1 MLYAFH
7 EIQKSLASP
16 MRFAAQ
22 MGMNWAQSTGN
33 PWRDTPPNDWLAA
46 SSEMALRLTQD
57 YPKRAFDIREIVVD
71 GKTHAIEESVVST
84 KSFCELRRFAK
95 ASRTNGV
102 NGASGANGANGT
114 KHEPRVLLV
123 APLSGHFATL
133 LRDTVQSL
141 VQHHEVFVTD
151 WKNAREVPL
160 SEGLFHLDD
169 YVHYVID
176 FLHELGPN
184 AHVISVC
191 QPTVPVM
198 CAVSLM
204 AANNDPM
211 RPKSMVMMGG
221 PIDTRVHASSVNE
234 YATKHSPEWFE
245 RNVIARVP
253 AKYVGFG
260 RRVYPG
266 FLQHYGFVAMNP
278 GRHAKSHWEFFL
290 DLLKGDTDDA
300 QAHRRFYD
308 EYNAVLDLDAAY
320 YLETVRRV
328 FQEFHLPRGVM
339 EVRAERV
346 DPSAIRDIALMTV
359 EGELDDISLPGQT
372 YAAHGLCS
380 NIPQARQKHLL
391 VEKCGHYGIFSGSRW
406 RKVIYPEIREFI
418 ASQAHHGTHVIRTKR
433 SATATTKI
441 EKATSAVAS
450 TTRRAVASGVASKV
464 TAAKHS
470 VRSSAPRV
478 VRRGRD

>member
-22 MGMNWAQSTGN
+22 MGMTWAQSTGN

-46 SSEMALRLTQD
+46 SSEMTLRLMQD
-57 YPKRAFDIREIVVD
+57 YPKRSFHIDSVTVDNRAHVV
-71 GKTHAIEESVVST
+71 EESVHSE

-95 ASRTNGV
+95 A
-102 NGASGANGANGT
+102 GAKN
-114 KHEPRVLLV
+114 EPRVLLV

-141 VQHHEVFVTD
+141 VQHHEVFITD
-151 WKNAREVPL
+151 WKNARDVPL
-160 SEGLFHLDD
+160 GQGLFHLDD

-176 FLHELGPN
+176 FLRELGPN
-184 AHVISVC
+184 VHVISVC

-204 AANNDPM
+204 AANKDPM

-245 RNVIARVP
+245 KNVIARVP

-278 GRHAKSHWEFFL
+278 
-290 DLLKGDTDDA
+290 
-300 QAHRRFYD
+300 
-308 EYNAVLDLDAAY
+308 
-320 YLETVRRV
+320 
-328 FQEFHLPRGVM
+328 
-339 EVRAERV
+339 
-346 DPSAIRDIALMTV
+346 
-359 EGELDDISLPGQT
+359 
-372 YAAHGLCS
+372 
-380 NIPQARQKHLL
+380 
-391 VEKCGHYGIFSGSRW
+391 
-406 RKVIYPEIREFI
+406 
-418 ASQAHHGTHVIRTKR
+418 
-433 SATATTKI
+433 
-441 EKATSAVAS
+441 
-450 TTRRAVASGVASKV
+450 
-464 TAAKHS
+464 
-470 VRSSAPRV
+470 
-478 VRRGRD
+478 

>member
-22 MGMNWAQSTGN
+22 MGMTWAQSPGN

-46 SSEMALRLTQD
+46 SSEMTIRLMQD
-57 YPKRAFDIREIVVD
+57 YPKRAFELHSVTVD
-71 GKTHAIEESVVST
+71 GRSHLVEETVVSA

-95 ASRTNGV
+95 VGMKN
-102 NGASGANGANGT
+102 
-114 KHEPRVLLV
+114 EPRVLLV

-151 WKNAREVPL
+151 WKNAREVPV

-184 AHVISVC
+184 VHVISVC

-245 RNVIARVP
+245 KNVIARVP
-253 AKYVGFG
+253 AKYTGFG

-266 FLQHYGFVAMNP
+266 FLQHYGFIAMNP

-300 QAHRRFYD
+300 QAHRKFYD

-339 EVRAERV
+339 DVRGERV
-346 DPSAIRDIALMTV
+346 DPRAIRDTALMTV

-372 YAAHGLCS
+372 YAAHGLCAS
-380 NIPQARQKHLL
+380 IPPHQQKHLL
-391 VEKCGHYGIFSGSRW
+391 VEKCGHYGIFAGSRW
-406 RKVIYPEIREFI
+406 RTIIYPEIQAFI
-418 ASQAHHGTHVIRTKR
+418 AAQNNEKSEPKR
-433 SATATTKI
+433 SSTNVIAIKTKAKAKAPARPPVNAILFAEAKRAT
-441 EKATSAVAS
+441 
-450 TTRRAVASGVASKV
+450 
-464 TAAKHS
+464 
-470 VRSSAPRV
+470 RSSAKPIQ
-478 VRRGRD
+478 RRAKT

>member
-22 MGMNWAQSTGN
+22 MGMTWAQSTGN

-46 SSEMALRLTQD
+46 SSEMTLRLMQD
-57 YPKRAFDIREIVVD
+57 YPKRPFLIHNVVVD
-71 GKTHAIEESVVST
+71 GHTHMVEDTVVSS
-84 KSFCELRRFAK
+84 KAFCELRRFAK
-95 ASRTNGV
+95 I
-102 NGASGANGANGT
+102 GAKN
-114 KHEPRVLLV
+114 EPRVLLV

-141 VQHHEVFVTD
+141 VQHHEVFITD

-184 AHVISVC
+184 VHVISVC

-253 AKYVGFG
+253 AKYAGFG

-290 DLLKGDTDDA
+290 DLLKGDADDA
-300 QAHRRFYD
+300 EAHRKFYD

-339 EVRAERV
+339 EVRGERV

-380 NIPQARQKHLL
+380 NIPQTRQKHLL

-406 RKVIYPEIREFI
+406 RNIICPEIRAFI
-418 ASQAHHGTHVIRTKR
+418 AGQNVAKSDVRKS
-433 SATATTKI
+433 SAKVVPIKAKPKAPARLPVSARVLASAKHATRA
-441 EKATSAVAS
+441 KAKPLQ
-450 TTRRAVASGVASKV
+450 RRAKV
-464 TAAKHS
+464 
-470 VRSSAPRV
+470 
-478 VRRGRD
+478 

>member
-22 MGMNWAQSTGN
+22 MGMNWAQSNGN

-46 SSEMALRLTQD
+46 SSEMTIRLTQD
-57 YPKRAFDIREIVVD
+57 YPKRPFNIHSVVAD
-71 GKTHAIEESVVST
+71 GHTHMIEESVVSS
-84 KSFCELRRFAK
+84 KAFCELRRFAK
-95 ASRTNGV
+95 IGSKG
-102 NGASGANGANGT
+102 
-114 KHEPRVLLV
+114 EPRVLLV

-133 LRDTVQSL
+133 LRDTVLSL
-141 VQHHEVFVTD
+141 VQHHEVYITD
-151 WKNAREVPL
+151 WKNARDVPL
-160 SEGLFHLDD
+160 AEGIFHLDD
-169 YVHYVID
+169 YVQYVIEY
-176 FLHELGPN
+176 LYELGPN
-184 AHVISVC
+184 VHVISVC

-204 AANNDPM
+204 AAKNDPM

-253 AKYVGFG
+253 AKYAGFG

-290 DLLKGDTDDA
+290 DLLKGDADDA
-300 QAHRRFYD
+300 EAHRKFYD

-339 EVRAERV
+339 EVKGERV
-346 DPSAIRDIALMTV
+346 DPSKIRDIALMTV

-380 NIPQARQKHLL
+380 SIPQSIQKHLL

-406 RKVIYPEIREFI
+406 RNIIYPEIRSFI
-418 ASQAHHGTHVIRTKR
+418 AANEAGAPKS
-433 SATATTKI
+433 S
-441 EKATSAVAS
+441 KASGFAAAVATKKVVKS
-450 TTRRAVASGVASKV
+450 TAKN
-464 TAAKHS
+464 AAEKHS
-470 VRSSAPRV
+470 TRSRAPRV
-478 VRRGRD
+478 NRRGRD